1 MFSLFSHWRKYY
13 ERIKKTET
21 DRVLVKNNRST

>member
-1 MFSLFSHWRKYY
+1 MFSFLHWRKYY

-21 DRVLVKNNRST
+21 DRVLVKSNRNT